1 MDLGAWEQRT
11 AEFDGLAYGE
21 GYGYDDEYVDEGF
34 YDDNIAPNINIS
46 PEEHQE
52 LLFQRALDKIR
63 VARATGKPEVSLTP
77 EELQA
82 YDNKLNGRPAP
93 AARQPAVPQMR
104 PSSSSSLP
112 AGRNVTSVSPARP
125 ASGIALASGIGSA
138 PSSVASR
145 PKRSRRSSLF
155 GSSRTKSTEKVFTRK
170 RAPSATRSDVTTQA
184 AIQPVNQ
191 APPGFMVPGPNGQP
205 IYTPINS
212 YNGRVAREAAR
223 RYSSPSR
230 PGSRST
236 SIGSYHA
243 ATPPRDMPGGF
254 PTGSPRVT
262 ARDSTPPGRRARP
275 VSVSSHHSI
284 PDDPDMQ
291 LPPRNRSRS
300 DSMQQGGGMISFPT
314 TGYPYSSEPY
324 SYHVPAVAGPTAPQP
339 QTQSTVSQPQ
349 YMGRRVVSGSSAD
362 QAFIAV
368 PRRVPVPV
376 RRTDAPVVSSNYSDP
391 APRSPEEPADGGG
404 VLVDVVPQADGGYQ
418 VRSTSGSAVA
428 SSSGTSPQG
437 SERRRRSGRSSRRR

>member
-1 MDLGAWEQRT
+1 
-11 AEFDGLAYGE
+11 
-21 GYGYDDEYVDEGF
+21 VDEGF
-34 YDDNIAPNINIS
+34 YDDNIGPNINIS
-46 PEEHQE
+46 PEEHQK

-63 VARATGKPEVSLTP
+63 VARATGKPDVSLTP

-82 YDNKLNGRPAP
+82 YENKLNGRPAP

-112 AGRNVTSVSPARP
+112 AGRNITSVSPARP
-125 ASGIALASGIGSA
+125 ASGVTAGSGTGSA
-138 PSSVASR
+138 QSSVAAR

-155 GSSRTKSTEKVFTRK
+155 GSSRTKTGEKSFQRK
-170 RAPSATRSDVTTQA
+170 RAPSVTRSEATNQA
-184 AIQPVNQ
+184 PIQPIHQ

-205 IYTPINS
+205 VYTPINS

-230 PGSRST
+230 PGSRSA

-254 PTGSPRVT
+254 PGGSARVT
-262 ARDSTPPGRRARP
+262 ARDSTPPGRARP
-275 VSVSSHHSI
+275 VSVPSHQSI
-284 PDDPDMQ
+284 PDDLDTQ

-300 DSMQQGGGMISFPT
+300 GSMQQGGGMISFPI

-339 QTQSTVSQPQ
+339 QTQPTAPQPQ
-349 YMGRRVVSGSSAD
+349 YMGRRVVSSSSAD
-362 QAFIAV
+362 NSFIAV

-376 RRTDAPVVSSNYSDP
+376 QRTNAPIVSSTQSDP
-391 APRSPEEPADGGG
+391 VIVTRAPDEPAEGGG
-404 VLVDVVPQADGGYQ
+404 VVVDVVPQADGGYQ
-418 VRSTSGSAVA
+418 VRSTSGATGSAVA
-428 SSSGTSPQG
+428 SSTGTSPQG
-437 SERRRRSGRSSRRR
+437 SEQRRRSGRSTRRR